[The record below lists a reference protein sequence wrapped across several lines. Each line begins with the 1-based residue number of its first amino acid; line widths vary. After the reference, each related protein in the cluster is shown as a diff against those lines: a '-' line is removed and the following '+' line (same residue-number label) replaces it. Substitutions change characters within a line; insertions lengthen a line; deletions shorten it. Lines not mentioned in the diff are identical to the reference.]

1 MILCDR
7 VLVSLFLLSAGDVAV
22 ATSVPMTECVNCTQA
37 QMLAKA
43 KNHAPGIVFI
53 YDLAHDV
60 IRKFE
65 AFSDSTCGTGPV
77 TESSDDAP
85 QQLQDGGNSG
95 VDCGSFRNADEW
107 TPVDP
112 DIQAIFD
119 SLHHVWQIN
128 PALAN
133 TAIATRVGPPVDP
146 NTHQPFNLARVAF
159 DYPQLSFVRFKEL
172 IRDEILI
179 TRNDANAFIP
189 GLGDEIYGVSV
200 KVNAANV
207 GFPEIIQVSVAL
219 DRPNTIIHLD
229 ICNANG
235 DCAKVD
241 VKIANGIVEDV
252 IYNGVFDVEGDMY
265 PSEGGQMPGGTLAWH
280 WQLGPDADHFRQGL
294 LNNGVSVPT
303 RPGCGADFSWKLV
316 VARVNGQFDSAIW
329 TCVPVN

>member
-1 MILCDR
+1 MARLQRYLALPIL
-7 VLVSLFLLSAGDVAV
+7 LTAANAAF
-22 ATSVPMTECVNCTQA
+22 ATSVPMKECVNCSAA

-43 KNHAPGIVFI
+43 KMSPPGIVFV
-53 YDLAHDV
+53 YDLAHNV
-60 IRKFE
+60 VRKFE
-65 AFSDSTCGTGPV
+65 VFTDSTCATGP
-77 TESSDDAP
+77 SI
-85 QQLQDGGNSG
+85 QGGGNG
-95 VDCGSFRNADEW
+95 DQETENLGDKGIACGSFRNADEW

-112 DIQAIFD
+112 DIQSIFD

-133 TAIATRVGPPVDP
+133 TAVATRADPPIDP
-146 NTHQPFNLARVAF
+146 NTQQPFNLARVAF
-159 DYPQLSFVRFKEL
+159 DYPQASFVRFKEL
-172 IRDEILI
+172 LRDEILV

-219 DRPNTIIHLD
+219 DRPSAMIHLD

-252 IYNGVFDVEGDMY
+252 IYNGVFDAEDQMY
-265 PSEGGQMPGGTLAWH
+265 PSESGQQPGGLLAWH
-280 WQLGPDADHFRQGL
+280 WQIGPDADHFRQGL
-294 LNNGVSVPT
+294 LHNWISVPV

-316 VARVNGQFDSAIW
+316 VARVNGEFDSAIW

>member
-1 MILCDR
+1 MSGR
-7 VLVSLFLLSAGDVAV
+7 S
-22 ATSVPMTECVNCTQA
+22 
-37 QMLAKA
+37 
-43 KNHAPGIVFI
+43 
-53 YDLAHDV
+53 
-60 IRKFE
+60 IRR
-65 AFSDSTCGTGPV
+65 
-77 TESSDDAP
+77 
-85 QQLQDGGNSG
+85 LQ
-95 VDCGSFRNADEW
+95 
-107 TPVDP
+107 TPP
-112 DIQAIFD
+112 
-119 SLHHVWQIN
+119 S
-128 PALAN
+128 
-133 TAIATRVGPPVDP
+133 ATRVGPPVDP